1 MHIVH
6 PIEETQQRVNSF
18 FQNKPVSRMNQDI
31 HRITNKRMN
40 EWENDD
46 SDFLQA
52 LYRVYKNKENY
63 FSIVIR

>member
-1 MHIVH
+1 
-6 PIEETQQRVNSF
+6 
-18 FQNKPVSRMNQDI
+18 
-31 HRITNKRMN
+31 MN

-52 LYRVYKNKENY
+52 LYGVYKNKENY

>member
-1 MHIVH
+1 
-6 PIEETQQRVNSF
+6 
-18 FQNKPVSRMNQDI
+18 MNQDI

-40 EWENDD
+40 EWGNDD